1 MTSTTN
7 ISSTNPSED
16 EPRNA
21 IFPLTQT
28 VGQDPTNSLPPRPP
42 SAASISKSGPR
53 KPLQRKLGPSVPIRS
68 SSLERP
74 PVVNIGAGERYP
86 PHPRSSSINSRGVP
100 QRVSGPEVDS
110 SCSNGNYPKTEGK
123 TPTNETTSFNPGVFN
138 SVFHYIFYS
147 SYFLFRIVL

>member
-7 ISSTNPSED
+7 ISSRNPSEV
-16 EPRNA
+16 EPRNSMG
-21 IFPLTQT
+21 PTTQK

-42 SAASISKSGPR
+42 STASISKSGPR

-74 PVVNIGAGERYP
+74 PVVNIGVGERYP

-100 QRVSGPEVDS
+100 QRISGPQVDS
-110 SCSNGNYPKTEGK
+110 SCSNGNYPKAEGK
-123 TPTNETTSFNPGVFN
+123 TPTNEISSFNPGVFDC
-138 SVFHYIFYS
+138 VFHYKFYS
-147 SYFLFRIVL
+147 SLFRFRIVL